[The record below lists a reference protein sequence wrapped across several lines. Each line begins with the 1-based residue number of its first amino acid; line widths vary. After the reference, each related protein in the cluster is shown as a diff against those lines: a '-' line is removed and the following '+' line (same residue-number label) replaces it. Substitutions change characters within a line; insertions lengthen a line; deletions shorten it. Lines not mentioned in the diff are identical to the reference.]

1 MKGASVNMLQP
12 GSRLIRFLTAVCDLM
27 ILNILLVLSCVTV
40 VFSGDGVVSLYT
52 VTLRMFRGTEDS
64 PGKSFLR
71 ALRGNFIPS
80 VPSTLLLLADVT
92 MIAVLRRVLY
102 AETLL
107 LSPTVFVLLTI
118 ITIFLTALLSYLFPL
133 TARFNNTFVRHLGN
147 AARLAVAN
155 LPVTF
160 LITGVNLFP
169 VILPLLLPQL
179 LGIVAAF
186 WLVAG
191 FSVGAWMNSF
201 YLNRIFSRME

>member
-1 MKGASVNMLQP
+1 MLQP

-52 VTLRMFRGTEDS
+52 VTLRMFRGTEYS

-118 ITIFLTALLSYLFPL
+118 IAIFLTALLSYLFPL

-169 VILPLLLPQL
+169 VILPLLVPQM

-186 WLVAG
+186 WLVVG
-191 FSVGAWMNSF
+191 FSAGAWMNSF
-201 YLNRIFSRME
+201 YLNRIFAQME

>member
-1 MKGASVNMLQP
+1 MLQP

-52 VTLRMFRGTEDS
+52 VTLRMFRGTEYS
-64 PGKSFLR
+64 PGKSFLW

-160 LITGVNLFP
+160 LITGVNLLP
-169 VILPLLLPQL
+169 VILPLLFPQM

-186 WLVAG
+186 WLVVG
-191 FSVGAWMNSF
+191 FSAGAWMNSF
-201 YLNRIFSRME
+201 YLNRIFAHME

>member
-1 MKGASVNMLQP
+1 MFLP
-12 GSRLIRFLTAVCDLM
+12 GGRLIRFLTAVCDLM
-27 ILNILLVLSCVTV
+27 ILNILLAASCVTV

-107 LSPTVFVLLTI
+107 LSPTVFVFLTI

-160 LITGVNLFP
+160 LITGVNLLP
-169 VILPLLLPQL
+169 VILPLLFPQM

-186 WLVAG
+186 WLVVG
-191 FSVGAWMNSF
+191 FSAGAWMNSF

>member
-1 MKGASVNMLQP
+1 MLQP

-160 LITGVNLFP
+160 LITGVNLLP

>member
-1 MKGASVNMLQP
+1 MLQP

-92 MIAVLRRVLY
+92 MIAVLRQVLY

-179 LGIVAAF
+179 LGIVAGF

-191 FSVGAWMNSF
+191 FSVGAWMNSL
-201 YLNRIFSRME
+201 YLNRIFAQME

>member
-1 MKGASVNMLQP
+1 MLQP

-160 LITGVNLFP
+160 LITGVNLLP
-169 VILPLLLPQL
+169 VILPLFLPQL

-191 FSVGAWMNSF
+191 FSAGAWLFSF
-201 YLNRIFSRME
+201 

>member
-1 MKGASVNMLQP
+1 MLQP

-92 MIAVLRRVLY
+92 MIAVLRQVLY

-133 TARFNNTFVRHLGN
+133 TARFNNPFVRHLGN

-160 LITGVNLFP
+160 LITGVNLLP
-169 VILPLLLPQL
+169 VILPLLFPQM

-186 WLVAG
+186 WLVVG
-191 FSVGAWMNSF
+191 FSAGAWMNSF
-201 YLNRIFSRME
+201 YLNRIFAQME

>member
-1 MKGASVNMLQP
+1 MFLP
-12 GSRLIRFLTAVCDLM
+12 GGRLIRFLTAVCDLM

-160 LITGVNLFP
+160 LITGVNLLP
-169 VILPLLLPQL
+169 VILPLLFPQM

-186 WLVAG
+186 WLVVG
-191 FSVGAWMNSF
+191 FSAGAWMNSF
-201 YLNRIFSRME
+201 YLNRIFAQME

>member
-1 MKGASVNMLQP
+1 MLQP

-52 VTLRMFRGTEDS
+52 VTLRMFRGTEYS

-160 LITGVNLFP
+160 LITGVNLLP
-169 VILPLLLPQL
+169 VILPLLFPQM

-186 WLVAG
+186 WLVVG
-191 FSVGAWMNSF
+191 FSAGAWMNSF

>member
-1 MKGASVNMLQP
+1 MLQP

-186 WLVAG
+186 WLVVG
-191 FSVGAWMNSF
+191 FSAGAWMNSF

>member
-1 MKGASVNMLQP
+1 MLQP

-160 LITGVNLFP
+160 LITGVNLLP
-169 VILPLLLPQL
+169 VILPLLFPQM

-186 WLVAG
+186 WLVVG
-191 FSVGAWMNSF
+191 FSAGAWMNSF
-201 YLNRIFSRME
+201 YLNRIFAQME

>member
-1 MKGASVNMLQP
+1 MLQP

-133 TARFNNTFVRHLGN
+133 TARKRRAPCGSQSAGYIPDYRSEFAPGHITSASPAAAWNCGRILAGGGIFGGGLDEFVL
-147 AARLAVAN
+147 LEQDFFAN
-155 LPVTF
+155 GVRRISYYAGQTF
-160 LITGVNLFP
+160 L
-169 VILPLLLPQL
+169 
-179 LGIVAAF
+179 
-186 WLVAG
+186 
-191 FSVGAWMNSF
+191 
-201 YLNRIFSRME
+201 

>member
-1 MKGASVNMLQP
+1 MLQP

-52 VTLRMFRGTEDS
+52 VTLRMFRGTEYS
-64 PGKSFLR
+64 PGKSFLW

-160 LITGVNLFP
+160 LITGVNLLP
-169 VILPLLLPQL
+169 VILPLLFPQM

-186 WLVAG
+186 WLVVG
-191 FSVGAWMNSF
+191 FSAGAWMNSF
-201 YLNRIFSRME
+201 YLNRIFAQME

>member
-1 MKGASVNMLQP
+1 MFLP
-12 GSRLIRFLTAVCDLM
+12 GGRLIRFLTAVCDLM
-27 ILNILLVLSCVTV
+27 ILNILLAASCVTV

-107 LSPTVFVLLTI
+107 LSPTVFVFLTI

-160 LITGVNLFP
+160 LITGVNLLP
-169 VILPLLLPQL
+169 VILPLLFPQM

-186 WLVAG
+186 WLVVG
-191 FSVGAWMNSF
+191 FSAGAWMNSF
-201 YLNRIFSRME
+201 YLNRIFAQME

>member
-1 MKGASVNMLQP
+1 MLQP

-107 LSPTVFVLLTI
+107 LSPTVFVFLTI

-160 LITGVNLFP
+160 LITGVNLLP
-169 VILPLLLPQL
+169 VILPLLFPQM

-186 WLVAG
+186 WLVVG
-191 FSVGAWMNSF
+191 FSAGAWMNSF
-201 YLNRIFSRME
+201 YLNRIFAQME

>member
-1 MKGASVNMLQP
+1 MFLP
-12 GSRLIRFLTAVCDLM
+12 GGRLIRFLTAVCDLM
-27 ILNILLVLSCVTV
+27 ILNILLAASCVTV

-92 MIAVLRRVLY
+92 MIAVLRQVLY

-118 ITIFLTALLSYLFPL
+118 IAIFLTALLSYLFPL

-160 LITGVNLFP
+160 LITGVNLLP
-169 VILPLLLPQL
+169 VILPLLFPQM

-186 WLVAG
+186 WLVVG
-191 FSVGAWMNSF
+191 FSAGAWMNSF

>member
-1 MKGASVNMLQP
+1 MLQP

-186 WLVAG
+186 WLVVG
-191 FSVGAWMNSF
+191 FSAGAWMNSF
-201 YLNRIFSRME
+201 YLNRIFAQME